1 MFTSERARVCA
12 TAALAALALAA
23 CGGGGVLAVLGFIG
37 SAGGD
42 WLQDGDTARP
52 GLQTVDTC
60 GPFGGERCGINVQ
73 PVGGS
78 TPLFSTAFDLSYNS
92 ATLPGCPTTGQGRAD
107 GRRLVL
113 NGCFSGNYVTL
124 NEALSD
130 DGKTRM
136 FFDFTPP
143 LAGGVWVEIQNGQR
157 RFAFTNNTDGCELA
171 APKVR
176 VTVVLSE
183 SDVGNPA
190 GPFETTIQAFAIGN
204 DTPWSGKF
212 VGISGMRLTRGNELM
227 ELERRPGN
235 EGC

>member
-1 MFTSERARVCA
+1 MFALKLSRAGVVV
-12 TAALAALALAA
+12 AALTLAA

-42 WLQDGDTARP
+42 WLQDGDATQP
-52 GLQTVDTC
+52 GLQTLKTC
-60 GPFGGERCGINVQ
+60 GPFGSDLCGINLQ

-78 TPLFSTAFDLSYNS
+78 TPLFSTAFDVSYNN
-92 ATLPGCPTTGQGRAD
+92 ATLPGCPATGQGRAD

-124 NEALSD
+124 NEAVSD

-143 LAGGVWVEIQNGQR
+143 LAGGVWVEIQSGSR
-157 RFAFTNNTDGCELA
+157 RFAFTNNTDGCELLT
-171 APKVR
+171 PRLR

-183 SDVGNPA
+183 SDILNPA

-204 DTPWSGKF
+204 DTPWRGKF
-212 VGISGMRLTRGNELM
+212 VGISGMRLTRGSEVM

-235 EGC
+235 DAC